1 MVAGHHSRPVLL
13 FDSILLF
20 SPHAGM
26 VRASAA
32 RQIVNQTATPSTDSN
47 SALPM
52 RTMY

>member
-26 VRASAA
+26 VRASVA
-32 RQIVNQTATPSTDSN
+32 QIVAQTVTPSTDSN